1 MKFNHNILLHN
12 PRCKKSREAIEF
24 LKFHNLD
31 FEILLY
37 MKDGLEI
44 TQINE
49 IVFKL
54 NVNPIDLVRTL
65 EKIWKENYKSEKFSN
80 NEIIGLL
87 HKFPNLIKRP
97 IFISKNKAIIA
108 IPPEKINKII

>member
-97 IFISKNKAIIA
+97 IFISKNKAIIV